1 MEVLM
6 VWMKSAARGVAFVVL
21 ASGSSSATS
30 EEQSIGQLKET
41 YLACEHAARS
51 TEFRGDDMMQC
62 SITYEALKQRAFAG
76 EFRLLRTWYESLTPS
91 ASASQ

>member
-1 MEVLM
+1 M
-6 VWMKSAARGVAFVVL
+6 VWMKSAAHGVAIVVL

-30 EEQSIGQLKET
+30 EEQSISQLKET

-51 TEFRGDDMMQC
+51 TKLLGDDMMQC
-62 SITYEALKQRAFAG
+62 SITYEQLKQRAFNG
-76 EFRLLRTWYESLTPS
+76 DFRSLKIWYDSSRPS